1 MREYPMIDDICN
13 MTVNA
18 DTQLMLSHT
27 PEELDNLF
35 QSQLAFFKSGATRS
49 YEFRK
54 GQLGVLRQAILRF
67 EKEINAA
74 VEKDL
79 RKNAFE
85 AYGTE
90 IGPVLKEIS
99 LAEKSL
105 RGWMQPRRVPTP
117 LLFFP
122 TTSKVQPEPRGV
134 SLIIGPWNYPFLLVF
149 QAIVNSIA
157 AGNTII
163 LKPSEESSATEAVIK
178 KLVEATFE
186 PEFFAVV
193 TGPGHLL
200 SQHLIEKHHLDIVFF
215 TGSTAVGQKVM
226 LSAAKQLTPV
236 ILELG
241 GKSPCII
248 APDAAIDYTAR
259 KVLFTTFLNKGQTCV
274 AADYLLVHESIKE
287 KMVAALKKYIV
298 QFYGEDPRQSP
309 DYGRII
315 NQKHFLRL
323 QSYLKQGRILH
334 GGECDINDLYMAPT
348 LMDNVSLDD
357 PIMQEEIFGPIVP
370 ILTYQTNEEALEI
383 IERNPYPLALYV
395 YTHNKQTEKFFM
407 ERIRF
412 GGGCVNNGVIHL
424 GNSHLPFNGVGFSGI
439 SGYHGKSG
447 FDAFSHLK
455 SIMRSPTWVDV
466 PLWYAPYKG
475 WYVKVL
481 RRLLR

>member
-1 MREYPMIDDICN
+1 
-13 MTVNA
+13 
-18 DTQLMLSHT
+18 
-27 PEELDNLF
+27 
-35 QSQLAFFKSGATRS
+35 
-49 YEFRK
+49 
-54 GQLGVLRQAILRF
+54 
-67 EKEINAA
+67 
-74 VEKDL
+74 
-79 RKNAFE
+79 
-85 AYGTE
+85 
-90 IGPVLKEIS
+90 
-99 LAEKSL
+99 
-105 RGWMQPRRVPTP
+105 VPTP

-163 LKPSEESSATEAVIK
+163 LKPSEESCATEAVIK
-178 KLVEATFE
+178 NLVEATFE
-186 PEFFAVV
+186 PEYFAVV
-193 TGPGHLL
+193 TGAGHLV
-200 SQHLIEKHHLDIVFF
+200 SEHLIEKHHLDIIFF
-215 TGSTAVGQKVM
+215 TGSTAVGRKVM

-248 APDAAIDYTAR
+248 APDAVIDYTAR
-259 KVLFTTFLNKGQTCV
+259 KVLFSTLLNKGQTCV

-287 KMVAALKKYIV
+287 KIVAALKKYIL
-298 QFYGEDPRQSP
+298 QFYGRDPRQSP

-315 NQKHFLRL
+315 NQKHFRRL
-323 QSYLKQGRILH
+323 QSYLAQGRILH
-334 GGECDINDLYMAPT
+334 GGECDIDELYMAPT

-357 PIMQEEIFGPIVP
+357 PIMQDEIFGPIVP
-370 ILTYQTNEEALEI
+370 ILTYQTNEEALAI

-395 YTHNKQTEKFFM
+395 YTNNKSTEQFFM

-439 SGYHGKSG
+439 SSYHGKWG

-455 SIMRSPTWVDV
+455 SIMRSPNWVDV
-466 PLWYAPYKG
+466 PLWYAPYKD
-475 WYVKVL
+475 WYVKVMRFL
-481 RRLLR
+481 MR